1 MAVIYRFRVEL
12 NGWVGAPGVNTFWGL
27 GFEEGSVGDA
37 EVNNFGQG
45 LKALYA
51 SIKTTFA
58 LNISA
63 HWDGTADLLNIA
75 DAALVDRIGGLTQWT
90 EQAPVSSGNMSR
102 ATQIKMQYKTD
113 KIRNRR
119 FLTGGVFH
127 GPLTTTALDGAGQVA
142 ATART
147 LYTNAYGGL
156 LDVIGVN
163 LAVYGQPTKP
173 ETPPGG
179 PVPPNNADG
188 VAGYVQ
194 SVDVMSRPAV
204 LRRRR
209 D

>member
-12 NGWVGAPGVNTFWGL
+12 TGWVGAPGVNTFWAL
-27 GFEEGSVGDA
+27 GIEEQQ
-37 EVNNFGQG
+37 VNSTALQAFGNG
-45 LKALYA
+45 LKAVYN

-63 HWDGTADLLNIA
+63 RWDGTADALNIA
-75 DAALVDRIGGLTQWT
+75 DAALVDRVGGLTQWT

-102 ATQIKMQYKTD
+102 ATQIKMQFKTD
-113 KIRNRR
+113 RIRNRR
-119 FLTGGVFH
+119 FLSGGVFH
-127 GPLTTTALDGAGQVA
+127 GPLTTTALAGDGQVA

-147 LYTNAYGGL
+147 LYTNAYDGL
-156 LDVIGVN
+156 LDVLGMR
-163 LAVYGQPTKP
+163 LAVYGQPTRP

-194 SVDVMSRPAV
+194 TVGVMSAPAV